1 MKTLRDLGVIE
12 NKPSDDKISHFL
24 IDNINIADSQLH
36 VPTITATPIIERSTT
51 GEVLSPTIE
60 DEIDSF
66 ITSDVENNDNEYSE
80 TLDLID
86 SAYKNIKYR
95 KIKDILLWGIKIE
108 VSKFMQNEIKQK
120 SAHQRRITNSCW

>member
-24 IDNINIADSQLH
+24 IDSINIADSQLH
-36 VPTITATPIIERSTT
+36 VPTITATLIIERSTT

-86 SAYKNIKYR
+86 SACKNIKYR

-108 VSKFMQNEIKQK
+108 VSKFMQNEMKQK
-120 SAHQRRITNSCW
+120 LNLHTKEE

>member
-24 IDNINIADSQLH
+24 IDSINIADSQLH
-36 VPTITATPIIERSTT
+36 VPTITATLIIERSTT

-66 ITSDVENNDNEYSE
+66 ITSDAENNDNEYSE

-86 SAYKNIKYR
+86 SAYKNIKHR

-108 VSKFMQNEIKQK
+108 VSKFIQNEIKQK
-120 SAHQRRITNSCW
+120 LNRHTKEE